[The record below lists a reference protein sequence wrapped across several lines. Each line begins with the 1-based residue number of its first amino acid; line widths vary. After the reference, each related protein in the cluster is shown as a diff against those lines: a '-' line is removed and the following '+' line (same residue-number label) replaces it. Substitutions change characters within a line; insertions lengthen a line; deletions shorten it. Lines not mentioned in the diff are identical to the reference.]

1 MTLSIDLDK
10 QLKHC
15 NMTIDEL
22 CEKALF
28 TPSEIAILKK
38 ITLRDSR
45 LQILEK
51 VCKALDC
58 DVSDV
63 LIYKNNNEEK

>member
-10 QLKHC
+10 QLKLR

-22 CEKALF
+22 CDKALF
-28 TPSEIAILKK
+28 TPTEIAILKK

-45 LQILEK
+45 LKILEK

-58 DVSDV
+58 DVQDV
-63 LIYKNNNEEK
+63 LIYENKEEEK